1 MFEDILIKSIKRG
14 ETLKEIKEAQ
24 KKATLL
30 KKIYTGEGQDEILL
44 DYRKRESV
52 GQKEDRKRITIT
64 RTKHIVKQ
72 TENVFNQL
80 DFMDKPAIKVISKN
94 ERVSESLN
102 QYIYD
107 NNLDSYAFNLT
118 RYYNLIDS
126 NTFIV
131 CREGEFQD
139 VEFKVVT
146 SSQLYDVYY
155 SNAVLKGVVFRFE
168 RESEKIKVFDYELY
182 TNDGVYIFEDR
193 KGKDATDKELKDGF
207 IVTRI
212 QTGKMFAF
220 PLGYIVDDDN
230 SGKIF
235 CSILEPA
242 TELFKNLIWQGSEL
256 DTDLAKHGIIKQ
268 FQYQQKC
275 NYRSQNKEVTHI
287 CNNGY
292 LLENNIP
299 TSHKCPHCDG
309 SGLKYHKSSQE
320 IISLPYPDDPTN
332 APKLADL
339 SHTIFAPNHTFEF
352 KKNIIKEIEQDIIK
366 TIFNSSIIT
375 QSDVATAATATEKVI
390 ELQGVY
396 AALNQLGKKVSDL
409 FIWMVECVGYYRG
422 FNDFEVLH
430 GYTLNLKLESIETL
444 VEKRKKMLDASAPN
458 ETIKAIDMAIMM
470 KQHMDSPQYINNLAV
485 WEQYRPFS
493 DKSENIIQQILSN
506 YPNTNYYKIL
516 YIFWSDI
523 KNNIEKEY
531 GEMFFDM
538 EDQKR
543 KEIIKTEVEKIRA
556 VISESETPQV
566 DLDFE

>member
-1 MFEDILIKSIKRG
+1 LKS
-14 ETLKEIKEAQ
+14 
-24 KKATLL
+24 
-30 KKIYTGEGQDEILL
+30 
-44 DYRKRESV
+44 
-52 GQKEDRKRITIT
+52 
-64 RTKHIVKQ
+64 
-72 TENVFNQL
+72 
-80 DFMDKPAIKVISKN
+80 
-94 ERVSESLN
+94 
-102 QYIYD
+102 
-107 NNLDSYAFNLT
+107 
-118 RYYNLIDS
+118 
-126 NTFIV
+126 
-131 CREGEFQD
+131 
-139 VEFKVVT
+139 
-146 SSQLYDVYY
+146 
-155 SNAVLKGVVFRFE
+155 
-168 RESEKIKVFDYELY
+168 
-182 TNDGVYIFEDR
+182 
-193 KGKDATDKELKDGF
+193 
-207 IVTRI
+207 
-212 QTGKMFAF
+212 
-220 PLGYIVDDDN
+220 
-230 SGKIF
+230 
-235 CSILEPA
+235 
-242 TELFKNLIWQGSEL
+242 
-256 DTDLAKHGIIKQ
+256 
-268 FQYQQKC
+268 
-275 NYRSQNKEVTHI
+275 
-287 CNNGY
+287 
-292 LLENNIP
+292 
-299 TSHKCPHCDG
+299 
-309 SGLKYHKSSQE
+309 HKSSQE

-444 VEKRKKMLDASAPN
+444 VEKRKKMLDANAPN

-493 DKSENIIQQILSN
+493 DKGENVIQQILSS

-516 YIFWSDI
+516 YTFWSEI

-538 EDQKR
+538 EDERR

-566 DLDFE
+566 DLNFE